1 MSNIWFRLV
10 KSILNTCDN
19 PDGQITLLRK
29 GVETAYIKPQTKD
42 YWKLKDVVHE
52 LKWEDYPDPSG
63 YDEND
68 NPYYLLWYGDIAIV
82 FDDFDESWN

>member
-29 GVETAYIKPQTKD
+29 GVETAYIQPLTKEELEKMIEEKEK
-42 YWKLKDVVHE
+42 WKNLSK
-52 LKWEDYPDPSG
+52 
-63 YDEND
+63 
-68 NPYYLLWYGDIAIV
+68 
-82 FDDFDESWN
+82 F

>member
-1 MSNIWFRLV
+1 MSNIWFRWV

-29 GVETAYIKPQTKD
+29 GVETAYIQPQTKD

-52 LKWEDYPDPSG
+52 LKWENYPDPSD
-63 YDEND
+63 YENGE
-68 NPYYLLWYGDIAIV
+68 PYYLLCYGDIAIV